1 MFLSV
6 LMMVCAKDTK
16 KVAKLVDNWDMHQ
29 AFSTVVRTGVVLAA
43 TRVGSLVLRKAAKM
57 AGL

>member
-1 MFLSV
+1 
-6 LMMVCAKDTK
+6 MMVCAKDTK

-29 AFSTVVRTGVVLAA
+29 AFSTVVKTGVVLAA